1 MVNRE
6 KNIAQWYI
14 QSKTNYMYIQ
24 HFDPMTM
31 SSYPGLPFDITVDN
45 CSYQLIIRA
54 SSLRMNLYTRFLIT
68 ALLSGTWYSTN
79 MVEALQYLGCETHYC
94 KPHEDY
100 VYLLLCN
107 SANGRAES
115 SKQSQLHFSGTHVKF
130 PQ

>member
-14 QSKTNYMYIQ
+14 QSKTIMNIQ
-24 HFDPMTM
+24 HFDPM
-31 SSYPGLPFDITVDN
+31 SSYPGLPFYITVDN

-79 MVEALQYLGCETHYC
+79 MVEALQYLG
-94 KPHEDY
+94 
-100 VYLLLCN
+100 
-107 SANGRAES
+107 
-115 SKQSQLHFSGTHVKF
+115 
-130 PQ
+130 

>member
-14 QSKTNYMYIQ
+14 QSKTIMYIQ
-24 HFDPMTM
+24 HFDPM
-31 SSYPGLPFDITVDN
+31 SSYRGLPFYITVDN

-79 MVEALQYLGCETHYC
+79 MVEALQYLG
-94 KPHEDY
+94 
-100 VYLLLCN
+100 
-107 SANGRAES
+107 
-115 SKQSQLHFSGTHVKF
+115 
-130 PQ
+130 